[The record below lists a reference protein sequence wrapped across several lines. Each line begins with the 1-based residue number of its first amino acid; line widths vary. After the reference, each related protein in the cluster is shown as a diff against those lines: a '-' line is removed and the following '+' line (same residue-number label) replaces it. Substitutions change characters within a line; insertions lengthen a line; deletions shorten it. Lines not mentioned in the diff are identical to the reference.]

1 VLDCVPGGIGDK
13 GTNMTEAVIGQRLV
27 DADGHLVEMPDLYTE
42 HTEAKH
48 RHLALR
54 FEVDALGWDCLTFR
68 GEPVMECLMTVPGDR
83 STQGAFIE
91 QRRSGQPAPFSVFD
105 RMPEEYWNPSARR
118 DYLAEW
124 GVEATILFPNWSL
137 TWEIELRD
145 EHDALQ
151 VNMAAWNRW
160 IVSAQAEGQ
169 GRLFPVGQVLL
180 EDIDWAIGQLGEL
193 AKGGVRLVKVPHGL
207 AGGRRFSHPD
217 LDRFWAA
224 MTDLDLACVFHIGA
238 TYNRVMDAAWTENDP
253 FQAAPLMSYPMM
265 GADVQLVLADMI
277 LNGVLDQHPNLRI
290 GVMELMIDWLPV
302 FLKRLD
308 SAPRAHETFG
318 GRKIYDLAERPS
330 DYFRRQVRV
339 GSFGGED
346 PAGHLEQIGPLLMFS
361 GDYPHTEGEPSLNH
375 YQAKAGSINPEHAAS
390 FYGGNADFLLGNR

>member
-1 VLDCVPGGIGDK
+1 MIA
-13 GTNMTEAVIGQRLV
+13 TESGQRVV
-27 DADGHLVEMPDLYTE
+27 DADGHLVEMPDLYAE

-48 RHLALR
+48 RDLALQ
-54 FEVDALGWDCLTFR
+54 FSVDDLGWDCLTFR

-83 STQGAFIE
+83 STQGAFVE

-105 RMPEEYWNPSARR
+105 RMPEQYWNPSTRR
-118 DYLAEW
+118 EYLAEW
-124 GVEATILFPNWSL
+124 GVEASILFPNWSL

-160 IVSAQAEGQ
+160 ITSVQAEGR
-169 GRLFPVGQVLL
+169 GRLFPVGQVML
-180 EDIDWAIGQLGEL
+180 EDVDWAIGQLRAL
-193 AKGGVRLVKVPHGL
+193 AAGGVRLVKVPHGL
-207 AGGRRFSHPD
+207 AGGRRLSHPD
-217 LDRFWAA
+217 LARFWSA
-224 MTDLDLACVFHIGA
+224 MTELDLACVFHIGA

-265 GADVQLVLADMI
+265 ATDVQLVLADMI

-308 SAPRAHETFG
+308 SAPRAHESFG

-346 PAGHLEQIGPLLMFS
+346 PAGHLELVGPLLMFG
-361 GDYPHTEGEPSLNH
+361 GDYPHTEGEPSLDH
-375 YQAKAGSINPEHAAS
+375 YRAKAGTISPDHEAS
-390 FYGGNADFLLGNR
+390 FYGGNADFLLGNG